1 MNEQKS
7 ELFIGRLGIDP
18 VLKYTP
24 KQKPVCELSIAINS
38 KTTQKTTWKKVIVW
52 GKQAELCSIYLK
64 KGKEVFVDGVAQLR
78 EFTNKQGEK
87 KSFEEINARLVGFS
101 NL

>member
-1 MNEQKS
+1 MNEHKN
-7 ELFIGRLGIDP
+7 ELFVGRLGIDP

-38 KTTQKTTWKKVIVW
+38 RTTQKTTWKKVIVW
-52 GKQAELCSIYLK
+52 GKQAELCNLYLK
-64 KGKEVFVDGVAQLR
+64 KGKQVFVQGRRQLR
-78 EFTNKQGEK
+78 EFMTSDGEK
-87 KSFEEINARLVGFS
+87 RRCEEVIASLIGFS